1 MKSVIEFKGSN
12 FTLMVLHLFD
22 SNTEK
27 IAEQLADK
35 VSKSPIFFQ
44 NAPIVIDLQA
54 VQDENNTI
62 DLAKIV
68 KLLRHHSFIPIAVR
82 GGNPEQHEIAL
93 SMNLG
98 ILMNTKAIHLQP
110 TDEDKVFSKKTL
122 SSSPEEKPE
131 IKPITAPIPLNAKII
146 QEPVRSGQQILA
158 LNGDLIVLA
167 TVSQGAEILA
177 RRHIH
182 VYGALHG
189 RALAGI
195 KGDNEARIFCQ
206 HLDPEIISIAGQ
218 YRVNEDLPDNL
229 RGKAAQI
236 YLEED
241 NKLKIVPIEL

>member
-1 MKSVIEFKGSN
+1 MKPVIEFKGSN

-22 SNTEK
+22 TDTDK

-35 VSKSPIFFQ
+35 ISKSPNFFQ

-54 VQDENNTI
+54 VQDENNAI
-62 DLAKIV
+62 DLV
-68 KLLRHHSFIPIAVR
+68 KVVRLLRRQSLIPVAVR
-82 GGNPEQHEIAL
+82 GGNSEQHEMAL

-98 ILMNTKAIHLQP
+98 LLMNTKASHP
-110 TDEDKVFSKKTL
+110 KPAKEV
-122 SSSPEEKPE
+122 EPE
-131 IKPITAPIPLNAKII
+131 IKPVTVSIPLETKII
-146 QEPVRSGQQILA
+146 RQPVRSGQQILA

-182 VYGALHG
+182 IYGALRG

-195 KGDNEARIFCQ
+195 KGDNEAQIFCQ
-206 HLDPEIISIAGQ
+206 QLNPEMISIAGQ
-218 YRVNEDLPDNL
+218 YQANEDLPDNL

-236 YLEED
+236 YLEEGT
-241 NKLKIVPIEL
+241 KLKIVPLGL

>member
-1 MKSVIEFKGSN
+1 MKPVIEFKGNN

-22 SNTEK
+22 TDTEQ

-35 VSKSPIFFQ
+35 VSKSPQFFQ

-54 VQDENNTI
+54 VQDENNAI
-62 DLAKIV
+62 DLIEVV
-68 KLLRHHSFIPIAVR
+68 KLLRHHSLIPVAVR

-98 ILMNTKAIHLQP
+98 ILINTKAGRPQQAEP
-110 TDEDKVFSKKTL
+110 VSEV
-122 SSSPEEKPE
+122 KPE
-131 IKPITAPIPLNAKII
+131 IKPVTVSIPLNTKIV
-146 QEPVRSGQQILA
+146 QQPVRSGQQILA
-158 LNGDLIVLA
+158 LNGDLIVLG

-182 VYGALHG
+182 VYGALRG

-195 KGDNEARIFCQ
+195 KGDNEAQIFCQ

-236 YLEED
+236 YLEEGT
-241 NKLKIVPIEL
+241 KLKIVPILF